1 MAEVKQPRHNA
12 ESDIVVERAKDFW
25 SRYNR
30 PVLLLCAAIIVVG
43 GGYLAYKYLVK
54 APKEKKAA
62 EAIFKAEEYYRMD
75 SLKLALNGDGQYPGF
90 EKVIS
95 QYGGTDAGNL
105 AKFYAGAS
113 YLKLGDLNKAV
124 KYLKEFSS
132 SADQVSAR
140 AYKLLAD
147 AYADQGKNADAL
159 SNYKKAAHQFE
170 TDEQSS
176 AEYLFLAAYFADRVM
191 NDKKAAIDLYKE
203 LKKNYSQTQY
213 AAEADKFL
221 AQAGVYTTED

>member
-1 MAEVKQPRHNA
+1 MAEVKQPRHSA
-12 ESDIVVERAKDFW
+12 ENDVVIERARDFW
-25 SRYNR
+25 TRYNR
-30 PVLLLCAAIIVVG
+30 PILTVAIAIIVLG

-54 APKEKKAA
+54 EPKEKKAA

-105 AKFYAGAS
+105 AKFYAGDI
-113 YLKLGDLNKAV
+113 YLKMGDFAKAA
-124 KYLKEFSS
+124 KYLKDFDTD
-132 SADQVSAR
+132 ARQVQAR

-147 AYADQGKNADAL
+147 AYAAQGKNADAF
-159 SNYKKAAHQFE
+159 SYYKKAAYEFE

-176 AEYLFLAAYFADRVM
+176 SEYLFYAAYFADRVL
-191 NDKKAAIDLYKE
+191 NDKKQAIDLYKE
-203 LKKNYSQTQY
+203 LKKKYPQSQF
-213 AAEADKFL
+213 AMEADKYL
-221 AQAGVYTTED
+221 AQAGVYSVE